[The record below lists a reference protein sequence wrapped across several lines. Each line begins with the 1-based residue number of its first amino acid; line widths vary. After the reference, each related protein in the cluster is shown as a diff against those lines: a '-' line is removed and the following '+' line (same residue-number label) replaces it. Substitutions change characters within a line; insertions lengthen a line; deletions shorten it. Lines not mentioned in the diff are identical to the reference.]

1 MGACARARRTPS
13 DRRHR
18 VIWPSDHQADRV
30 ILPRPPDP
38 SPSSPGWLWASF
50 NDVEHPCQKCGTT
63 VEDGR
68 PFCPQCRAPQI
79 HVQVAIPDAEV
90 AAGLN
95 PAPDGFSPGMA
106 VETRLASSQARHA
119 SSGGTMNR
127 GKSVRAALKA
137 GVLGVFIGMIPFLGM
152 LLTGALAVFFYRREN
167 GVPPPTALGSRL
179 GGAAGVVAFAINAL
193 MITIRIF
200 IFHAQQEY
208 IDAILKITQKFGDNA
223 ADPDMQASI
232 HNLFTPAGLVITFF
246 FVMIFTV
253 VLASAGGALASPTNR
268 PRNTR
273 G

>member
-1 MGACARARRTPS
+1 MLAGETLPDALPCPS
-13 DRRHR
+13 
-18 VIWPSDHQADRV
+18 VS
-30 ILPRPPDP
+30 LC
-38 SPSSPGWLWASF
+38 ASF
-50 NDVEHPCQKCGTT
+50 RGVEHPCQQCGTR

-79 HVQVAIPDAEV
+79 HVQVV
-90 AAGLN
+90 T
-95 PAPDGFSPGMA
+95 PDGGAVEAFSP
-106 VETRLASSQARHA
+106 ETSAETTVASSQILPVA
-119 SSGGTMNR
+119 SGRTMDR
-127 GKSVRAALKA
+127 SVAVRAALKA

-152 LLTGALAVFFYRREN
+152 VLTGALAVFFYRREN
-167 GVPPPTALGSRL
+167 GVSPPAALGSRL

-208 IDAILKITQKFGDNA
+208 TDAILKIDQRFGANEA
-223 ADPDMQASI
+223 GPDIQASI

-246 FVMIFTV
+246 FGMIFTV
-253 VLASAGGALASPTNR
+253 VLASVGGALASLMNR